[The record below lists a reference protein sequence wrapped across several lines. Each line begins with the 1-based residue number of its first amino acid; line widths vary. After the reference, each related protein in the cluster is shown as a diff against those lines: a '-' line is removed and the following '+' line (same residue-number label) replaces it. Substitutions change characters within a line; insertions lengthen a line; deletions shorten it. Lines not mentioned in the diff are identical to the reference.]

1 MWFIRVTVY
10 YQFDQSL
17 ALYSL
22 LASLQFVASEA
33 VPLTYL
39 TLTQSPSTSRRERI
53 VQKCFLK
60 S

>member
-1 MWFIRVTVY
+1 MY